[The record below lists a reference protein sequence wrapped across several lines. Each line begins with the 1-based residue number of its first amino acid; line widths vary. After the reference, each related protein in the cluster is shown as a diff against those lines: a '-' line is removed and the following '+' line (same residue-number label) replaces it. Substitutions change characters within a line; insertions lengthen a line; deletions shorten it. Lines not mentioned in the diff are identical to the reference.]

1 MLDRV
6 GLDNQPPA
14 VLTGLDR
21 PQLFAGLFLLG
32 CTNGL
37 AIRIGRTVSEQGWL
51 DAAFGTFDIS
61 VIVLAACF
69 AGILLLYRDRT
80 AQIGKTDI
88 AVAALF
94 VALALPPI
102 TSLSW
107 FAIAALSFYILI
119 FTDAGNSGRRG
130 AIILLATTVPMLW
143 APLLFNF
150 FSKAI
155 LDFDAA
161 LVAMVLGSDR
171 VGNFVEFAD
180 HSGDLMVFPACSS
193 LPNMALAFLCW
204 ITVNEL
210 VGHKWRPIDLLWCLL
225 VTAAVLAVNVARM
238 SLMGLNHDYY
248 RALHSPVGET
258 AINAVIFGVTLGICA
273 LGSKRE
279 ILSRA

>member
-1 MLDRV
+1 
-6 GLDNQPPA
+6 
-14 VLTGLDR
+14 
-21 PQLFAGLFLLG
+21 LF
-32 CTNGL
+32 
-37 AIRIGRTVSEQGWL
+37 
-51 DAAFGTFDIS
+51 
-61 VIVLAACF
+61 
-69 AGILLLYRDRT
+69 RDRT

-88 AVAALF
+88 VVAALF
-94 VALALPPI
+94 VTLVLPPI

-107 FAIAALSFYILI
+107 FAIAALSLYILI
-119 FTDAGNSGRRG
+119 FTDAGDSGRRG

-150 FSKAI
+150 FSKVI
-155 LDFDAA
+155 LDFDAT
-161 LVAMVLGSDR
+161 LVAVVLDSDR

-180 HSGDLMVFPACSS
+180 HSGNLVVFPGCSS
-193 LPNMALAFLCW
+193 LPNMTLAFLCW
-204 ITVNEL
+204 ITLNEL

-225 VTAAVLAVNVARM
+225 VTCTVLAVNVARI

-258 AINAVIFGVTLGICA
+258 AINAVIFGVTLGICV